1 MYYISI
7 ALRGVWLP
15 YRRQLCFHF
24 AISPKHNSSAIRKIS
39 YASIP
44 HIWETRQPLRIGRSP
59 EIRSIRVR
67 RFWIMKKEMSEHLK
81 RQWQKVRGEFG
92 ATEQTEKLRE
102 IPPKKTG
109 IDVRKCKS
117 AQIELRA
124 RACKTTFPI
133 TKPGTRLLES
143 HFCDRNDV
151 IDAIGKRKCNFSVFD
166 CSICRHSMRCQ
177 TQTCPLS
184 VIAWWFHVSPLPL
197 RHSVNASRKWCRI
210 EAWAIPDR
218 NAIWIGRSRARSERA
233 TSNSLSN
240 ATCIEHEQISNHLRL
255 AIRPHYN
262 AFHFIFF
269 PSLFRAT
276 IESAAMCA
284 NARSRC
290 ARYSN

>member
-143 HFCDRNDV
+143 RIFATATMWSTRLANESAIFQYSTVRSADIRCD
-151 IDAIGKRKCNFSVFD
+151 AKLKRA
-166 CSICRHSMRCQ
+166 HS
-177 TQTCPLS
+177 LS
-184 VIAWWFHVSPLPL
+184 SHDGFTFHHYRFVIA
-197 RHSVNASRKWCRI
+197 
-210 EAWAIPDR
+210 
-218 NAIWIGRSRARSERA
+218 
-233 TSNSLSN
+233 
-240 ATCIEHEQISNHLRL
+240 
-255 AIRPHYN
+255 
-262 AFHFIFF
+262 
-269 PSLFRAT
+269 
-276 IESAAMCA
+276 
-284 NARSRC
+284 
-290 ARYSN
+290 